1 MRTMLAALVVLMAA
15 GTAIADAWDGHTY
28 LLSG

>member
-1 MRTMLAALVVLMAA
+1 MLAALVVLMAA